1 MKKPKELKM
10 SSQNGTD
17 YMAKPFL
24 SGEEICK
31 IIGVCSK
38 NGVSEFTYDTL
49 YFTFGSKSAPCPA
62 PQVSIPENIIL
73 EQQKIE
79 EKTALLQEEIKTKEE
94 QVAELMV
101 ADPYLAEKLMAEG
114 ELEVDSAGETDG
126 TDSE

>member
-1 MKKPKELKM
+1 MRKPKELKM
-10 SSQNGTD
+10 NLPSGTD

-38 NGVSEFTYDTL
+38 HGVSQFTYGPL
-49 YFTFGSKSAPCPA
+49 SFTFGVTLAAEPTKFGQST
-62 PQVSIPENIIL
+62 PEKVIQ
-73 EQQKIE
+73 EQQNE
-79 EKTALLQEEIKTKEE
+79 EKTAILHEEIQTKEE

-101 ADPYLAEKLMAEG
+101 TDPYLAEKLMAEG
-114 ELEVDSAGETDG
+114 ELEPDFVGEDDG